1 MTLGWDIGRV
11 VESGDPLDEAMEK
24 AVADYK
30 ATMSQLDKADLMA
43 SLVVSKIMQGEPYT
57 LATER
62 DFEGRL
68 QSIADHV
75 GATMEI
81 SWLDQADHA
90 SCPTSR
96 TSEHSRAGARG
107 CDVRMFGCLP
117 LDGPHREG
125 GLFAGLRTYLPLSRT
140 TLTQQLF
147 GPRQHRFNPTSV
159 CSRRSR
165 SDDHGSDG
173 SEAGVQRR
181 CLDGFPQPMH

>member
-1 MTLGWDIGRV
+1 MAIGQGGRHESFKWGRAALTATNDEIVTLVTLGWDIGRV

-81 SWLDQADHA
+81 SWLDQADQ
-90 SCPTSR
+90 TI
-96 TSEHSRAGARG
+96 AR
-107 CDVRMFGCLP
+107 
-117 LDGPHREG
+117 
-125 GLFAGLRTYLPLSRT
+125 
-140 TLTQQLF
+140 
-147 GPRQHRFNPTSV
+147 
-159 CSRRSR
+159 
-165 SDDHGSDG
+165 
-173 SEAGVQRR
+173 
-181 CLDGFPQPMH
+181 

>member
-1 MTLGWDIGRV
+1 
-11 VESGDPLDEAMEK
+11 
-24 AVADYK
+24 
-30 ATMSQLDKADLMA
+30 
-43 SLVVSKIMQGEPYT
+43 
-57 LATER
+57 
-62 DFEGRL
+62 
-68 QSIADHV
+68 
-75 GATMEI
+75 
-81 SWLDQADHA
+81 
-90 SCPTSR
+90 
-96 TSEHSRAGARG
+96 
-107 CDVRMFGCLP
+107 MFGCLP

>member
-1 MTLGWDIGRV
+1 MAIGHGGRHESFKWGRAALTATNDEIVTLVTLGWDIGRV

-81 SWLDQADHA
+81 SWLDQAEQTIA
-90 SCPTSR
+90 R
-96 TSEHSRAGARG
+96 T
-107 CDVRMFGCLP
+107 
-117 LDGPHREG
+117 
-125 GLFAGLRTYLPLSRT
+125 
-140 TLTQQLF
+140 
-147 GPRQHRFNPTSV
+147 
-159 CSRRSR
+159 
-165 SDDHGSDG
+165 
-173 SEAGVQRR
+173 GVPIRVVKFTPSPVAAI
-181 CLDGFPQPMH
+181 G

>member
-1 MTLGWDIGRV
+1 MAIGQGGRHESFKWGRAALTATNDEIVTLVTLGWDIGRV

-43 SLVVSKIMQGEPYT
+43 SLAVSKIMQGEPYT

-81 SWLDQADHA
+81 SWLD
-90 SCPTSR
+90 
-96 TSEHSRAGARG
+96 AG
-107 CDVRMFGCLP
+107 
-117 LDGPHREG
+117 
-125 GLFAGLRTYLPLSRT
+125 
-140 TLTQQLF
+140 
-147 GPRQHRFNPTSV
+147 
-159 CSRRSR
+159 
-165 SDDHGSDG
+165 
-173 SEAGVQRR
+173 
-181 CLDGFPQPMH
+181 

>member
-1 MTLGWDIGRV
+1 MAIGQGGRHESFKWGRAALTATNDEIVTLVTLGWDIGRV

-30 ATMSQLDKADLMA
+30 VTMSQLDKADLMA

-81 SWLDQADHA
+81 SWLDQADQTIA
-90 SCPTSR
+90 R
-96 TSEHSRAGARG
+96 T
-107 CDVRMFGCLP
+107 
-117 LDGPHREG
+117 
-125 GLFAGLRTYLPLSRT
+125 
-140 TLTQQLF
+140 
-147 GPRQHRFNPTSV
+147 
-159 CSRRSR
+159 
-165 SDDHGSDG
+165 
-173 SEAGVQRR
+173 GVPIRVFKFTPSPVAAIR
-181 CLDGFPQPMH
+181 

>member
-1 MTLGWDIGRV
+1 MAIGQGGRHESFKWGRAALTATNDEIVTLVTLGWDIGRV

-81 SWLDQADHA
+81 SWLDQADQTIA
-90 SCPTSR
+90 R
-96 TSEHSRAGARG
+96 T
-107 CDVRMFGCLP
+107 
-117 LDGPHREG
+117 
-125 GLFAGLRTYLPLSRT
+125 
-140 TLTQQLF
+140 
-147 GPRQHRFNPTSV
+147 
-159 CSRRSR
+159 
-165 SDDHGSDG
+165 
-173 SEAGVQRR
+173 GVPIRV
-181 CLDGFPQPMH
+181 FKFTPSPVAAIA